1 MISAAFTDLYELTMA
16 QGYLVHGMDRPA
28 VFEAFFRHHPFGG
41 GYSVFAGLGPLLEDL
56 ENLRFLPE
64 DLAYLESR
72 GIFSADFLAFL
83 EAFRFRG
90 DLWAVPEGEVVF
102 PREPLIRVRG
112 GLVECQLVEGLLLN
126 RVNFQSLVATKT
138 ARVCH
143 AAKGGRIMEFGLRRA
158 QGPDGAN
165 SATRAS
171 YVGGAVGTSN
181 VLGAR
186 LFGIPAM
193 GTMAHSWIMA
203 FPSEREAFEAYA
215 DLYPDA
221 TVFLVDTYDTLAS
234 GVPNAVAAGRRLA
247 ERGKRFGIRLDSGDI
262 QYLAEESR
270 KMLDAAG
277 FRDAFI
283 VASNDLDEE
292 IIEALTAAGVPV
304 DIWGVGSRLVTGGSD
319 SAFSGVYKLAAVDR
333 GGGLESAMKFS
344 DNPDKSTEPGVKEV
358 YRIYDEAGQA
368 RADVLAAE
376 GETLEPGVPRTF
388 HHPALDT
395 RRFRMTPCGEIRP
408 LLAKAMEGGKRL
420 GPPPPLA
427 EARDRCKAEL
437 GRFDPTYRRLLN
449 PHVYKVSITDAVRD
463 LKASF
468 LERYRAGT

>member
-56 ENLRFLPE
+56 EDLRFLPE
-64 DLAYLESR
+64 DLAYLEGL
-72 GIFSADFLAFL
+72 GIFSSEFLAFL
-83 EAFRFRG
+83 ESFRFRG
-90 DLWAVPEGEVVF
+90 DLWSVSEGEVVF

-112 GLVECQLVEGLLLN
+112 GLVECQIVEGLLLN

-143 AAKGGRIMEFGLRRA
+143 AAKGGRVMEFGLRRA

-171 YVGGAVGTSN
+171 YIGGAVGTSN

-234 GVPNAVAAGRRLA
+234 GVPNAIAAARRLA
-247 ERGKRFGIRLDSGDI
+247 DKGRRFGIRLDSGDI

-277 FRDAFI
+277 FRDSFI

-292 IIEALTAAGVPV
+292 IIEALTAAGAPV
-304 DIWGVGSRLVTGGSD
+304 DVWGVGTRLVTGGSD

-333 GGGLESAMKFS
+333 GGGMESAMKFS
-344 DNPDKSTEPGVKEV
+344 DNPDKSTEPGVKDV
-358 YRIYDEAGQA
+358 YRIYDEEGQA

-376 GETLEPGVPRTF
+376 GETLESGIPRTF

-408 LLAKAMEGGKRL
+408 LLGKAMERGKRL
-420 GPPPPLA
+420 GPTPPLS

-468 LERYRAGT
+468 LERFRAGA

>member
-41 GYSVFAGLGPLLEDL
+41 GYSVFAGLEPLLEDL
-56 ENLRFLPE
+56 ETLRFLPE
-64 DLAYLESR
+64 DLAYLEGR
-72 GIFSADFLAFL
+72 GIFSPDFLAFL

-90 DLWAVPEGEVVF
+90 DVWSVPEGEVVF

-143 AAKGGRIMEFGLRRA
+143 AAKGGKVMEFGLRRA

-171 YVGGAVGTSN
+171 YIGGAVGTSN

-203 FPSEREAFEAYA
+203 FSSEREAFEAYA

-247 ERGKRFGIRLDSGDI
+247 ERGRRFGIRLDSGDI

-277 FRDAFI
+277 FRDSYI

-292 IIEALTAAGVPV
+292 IIEALTAAGAPV
-304 DIWGVGSRLVTGGSD
+304 DVWGVGTRLVTGGSD

-333 GGGLESAMKFS
+333 GGGMESAMKFS

-358 YRIYDEAGQA
+358 YRLYDEAGQA

-408 LLAKAMEGGKRL
+408 LLAKVMERGRRL
-420 GPPPPLA
+420 RPPAPLS
-427 EARDRCKAEL
+427 EARDRRGIEL

-449 PHVYKVSITDAVRD
+449 PHLYKVSITDAVRD

-468 LERYRAGT
+468 LERYRAGA

>member
-1 MISAAFTDLYELTMA
+1 MISAAFTDFYELTMA
-16 QGYLVHGMDRPA
+16 QGYLAYGMDRPA

-56 ENLRFLPE
+56 ETLRFLPE
-64 DLAYLESR
+64 DLEYLESR
-72 GIFSADFLAFL
+72 GIFSPEFLSYL
-83 EAFRFRG
+83 ESFRFRG
-90 DLWAVPEGEVVF
+90 EIWSVPEGEVIF
-102 PREPLIRVRG
+102 PREPLLRVRG
-112 GLVECQLVEGLLLN
+112 GLVECQIIEGLILN
-126 RVNFQSLVATKT
+126 RINFQSLVATKT

-143 AAKGGRIMEFGLRRA
+143 AAKGGKVMEFGLRRA

-171 YVGGAVGTSN
+171 YIGGAVGTSN

-186 LFGIPAM
+186 LFGIPAL

-203 FPSEREAFEAYA
+203 FPSELEAFEAYA

-221 TVFLVDTYDTLAS
+221 AIFLVDTYDTLNS
-234 GVPNAVAAGRRLA
+234 GVPNAIAAGRALA
-247 ERGKRFGIRLDSGDI
+247 KRGKKFGIRLDSGDI

-277 FRDAFI
+277 FLDAFI

-292 IIEALTAAGVPV
+292 IIEALSAAGTPV
-304 DIWGVGSRLVTGGSD
+304 DVWGVGTRLVTGGSD
-319 SAFSGVYKLAAVDR
+319 AAFSGVYKLAAVDR
-333 GGGLESAMKFS
+333 GAGMESAMKFS

-358 YRIYDEAGQA
+358 YRVYDEAGQA

-376 GETLEPGVPRTF
+376 GETLERGVPRIF

-408 LLAKAMEGGKRL
+408 LLARVMEGGNRL
-420 GPPPPLA
+420 GPPPPLT
-427 EARDRCKAEL
+427 EARKRCAAEL

-449 PHVYKVSITDAVRD
+449 PHVYKVSITDSVRD

-468 LERYRAGT
+468 LERYRTGS

>member
-1 MISAAFTDLYELTMA
+1 MTSAAFADFYELTMA
-16 QGYLVHGMDRPA
+16 QGYFVHGMDRPA
-28 VFEAFFRHHPFGG
+28 AFEAFFRHHPFGG
-41 GYSVFAGLGPLLEDL
+41 GYSVFAGLEPLLEDL
-56 ENLRFLPE
+56 ENLRFYPE
-64 DLAYLESR
+64 DLAYLDSL
-72 GIFSADFLAFL
+72 GTFSPDFLRHL
-83 EAFRFRG
+83 ESFRFRG
-90 DLWAVPEGEVVF
+90 EVWAVPEGEVIF
-102 PREPLIRVRG
+102 PREPLVRVRG
-112 GLVECQLVEGLLLN
+112 GLVECQLVEGRLLN
-126 RVNFQSLVATKT
+126 RINFQSLVATKT
-138 ARVCH
+138 ARIRH
-143 AAKGGRIMEFGLRRA
+143 AARGGKVMEFGLRRA

-186 LFGIPAM
+186 LFGIPVL

-203 FPSEREAFEAYA
+203 FSSEKEAFEAYA

-221 TVFLVDTYDTLAS
+221 TTFLVDTYDTLAS

-247 ERGKRFGIRLDSGDI
+247 ERGKKFGIRLDSGDI

-277 FRDAFI
+277 FTDAFI

-292 IIEALTAAGVPV
+292 IIEALSSAGAPV
-304 DIWGVGSRLVTGGSD
+304 DVWGVGTRLVTGGSD
-319 SAFSGVYKLAAVDR
+319 SAFSGVYKLAAVERDGR
-333 GGGLESAMKFS
+333 MESAMKFS
-344 DNPDKSTEPGVKEV
+344 DNPDKSTEPGVKEA
-358 YRIYDEAGQA
+358 YRIYDEGGQA
-368 RADVLAAE
+368 RADVMASE

-408 LLAKAMEGGKRL
+408 LLGKVMEGGRRL
-420 GPPPPLA
+420 APPPPLG
-427 EARDRCKAEL
+427 EARDRCRSEL
-437 GRFDPTYRRLLN
+437 ERFDPTYRRLLN

-468 LERYRAGT
+468 LDRFRPEG

>member
-1 MISAAFTDLYELTMA
+1 MTSAAFTDLYELTMA

-72 GIFSADFLAFL
+72 GIFSAEFLAYL
-83 EAFRFRG
+83 ESFRFRG
-90 DLWAVPEGEVVF
+90 ELWSVPEGEVVF
-102 PREPLIRVRG
+102 PREPLVRVRG
-112 GLVECQLVEGLLLN
+112 GLVECQIVEGLLLN
-126 RVNFQSLVATKT
+126 RINFQSLVATKT
-138 ARVCH
+138 ARICH
-143 AAKGGRIMEFGLRRA
+143 AAKGGKVMEFGLRRA

-171 YVGGAVGTSN
+171 FIGGAAGTSN

-203 FPSEREAFEAYA
+203 FPSEKEAFEAYA

-234 GVPNAVAAGRRLA
+234 GVPNAVAAGHRLS
-247 ERGKRFGIRLDSGDI
+247 ERGRRFGIRLDSGDI

-292 IIEALTAAGVPV
+292 IIEALTAAGAPV
-304 DIWGVGSRLVTGGSD
+304 DVWGVGTRLVTGGSD

-333 GGGLESAMKFS
+333 GGGMESAMKFS

-358 YRIYDEAGQA
+358 YRIYDEHGQA
-368 RADVLAAE
+368 RADILAAE

-408 LLAKAMEGGKRL
+408 LLVKAMEGGKRL
-420 GPPPPLA
+420 GPPPPLS
-427 EARDRCKAEL
+427 EARDRCGTEL
-437 GRFDPTYRRLLN
+437 ARFDPTYRRLLN
-449 PHVYKVSITDAVRD
+449 PHVYKVSMTDAVRD
-463 LKASF
+463 LKSSF
-468 LERYRAGT
+468 LERFRAGS